1 MHKYTI
7 RENYIYYASN
17 IAELNHAAPTNATGV
32 RHAILPN
39 GRRGRRLYVLEL
51 LDPNDVI
58 RGSKPA
64 KNPPYGR

>member
-7 RENYIYYASN
+7 RNNCIYYASY
-17 IAELNHAAPTNATGV
+17 IAEPRGTNQ
-32 RHAILPN
+32 RS
-39 GRRGRRLYVLEL
+39 RGRRPYVLEF

-58 RGSKPA
+58 RGSRLA

>member
-7 RENYIYYASN
+7 RDNCIYYAYN
-17 IAELNHAAPTNATGV
+17 IAEPRGTNQ
-32 RHAILPN
+32 RNRPAILPN
-39 GRRGRRLYVLEL
+39 GRRGRRPYVLEF

>member
-7 RENYIYYASN
+7 RDNCIYYASN
-17 IAELNHAAPTNATGV
+17 IAEPRGTNQHN

-51 LDPNDVI
+51 HDPNDVI
-58 RGSKPA
+58 RGSRLA